1 MDRNADIR
9 IREGQT
15 RGVTGGE
22 PPPDLGRNEAARSML
37 AMFSRDYGGF
47 CIQMRLQYSPFAL
60 FFLHWIEWMDFSC
73 TDPLPSFLGLF
84 HILLYKV
91 YVDGHQPLASPRERK
106 ATLKEFY
113 AVIYPSLRQLRS
125 GHLKSKEETS
135 SRKRI
140 EEQKGPSNE
149 DLQRDEECGICMENC
164 RDVVLPN
171 CGHSMCLSC
180 FQDWSPRS
188 RSCPFCR
195 NCLNRLSARDLWVL
209 TSDTDIVDSET
220 LTKENLIHFYLYI
233 ENLPLFQPDVSI
245 LIPDYML

>member
-1 MDRNADIR
+1 MWPEQPKRNSFKESLKAVEADIKHAN
-9 IREGQT
+9 T
-15 RGVTGGE
+15 
-22 PPPDLGRNEAARSML
+22 LAAML
-37 AMFSRDYGGF
+37 PRDYGGF
-47 CIQMRLQYSPFAL
+47 CIQMRLHYSPFAP

-91 YVDGHQPLASPRERK
+91 YVDGKPLVLPRERK

-113 AVIYPSLRQLRS
+113 AVIYPSLRQLHS
-125 GHLKSKEETS
+125 GRVESKGETS
-135 SRKRI
+135 SRKI
-140 EEQKGPSNE
+140 TEDEQNLSNE

-180 FQDWSPRS
+180 FQDWSARS

-195 NCLNRLSARDLWVL
+195 NCLNRLSTRDLWVL
-209 TSDTDIVDSET
+209 TSDEEIIDSET
-220 LTKENLIHFYLYI
+220 LAKENLLHFYLYT
-233 ENLPLFQPDVSI
+233 ENLPLFQPDMNI
-245 LIPDYML
+245 FMPDYMF

>member
-1 MDRNADIR
+1 MAVA
-9 IREGQT
+9 GQ
-15 RGVTGGE
+15 E
-22 PPPDLGRNEAARSML
+22 PLPTFRWNEWRDEIILRAAML
-37 AMFSRDYGGF
+37 PRDYGGF
-47 CIQMRLQYSPFAL
+47 CIQMRLHYSPFAP

-91 YVDGHQPLASPRERK
+91 YVDGKPLVLPRERK

-113 AVIYPSLRQLRS
+113 AVIYPSLRQLHS
-125 GHLKSKEETS
+125 GRVESKGETS
-135 SRKRI
+135 SRKI
-140 EEQKGPSNE
+140 TEDEQNLSNE

-180 FQDWSPRS
+180 FQDWSARS

-195 NCLNRLSARDLWVL
+195 NCLNRLSTRDLWVL
-209 TSDTDIVDSET
+209 TSDEEIIDSET
-220 LTKENLIHFYLYI
+220 LAKENLLHFYLYT
-233 ENLPLFQPDVSI
+233 ENLPLFQPDMNI
-245 LIPDYML
+245 FMPDYMF